1 MLKIRIKPLEKCE
14 KLGGCNGRLLEC
26 DGGSCGRLWEVVG
39 GCGRLWEVVKDG
51 GRLWEVVE
59 G

>member
-26 DGGSCGRLWEVVG
+26 DGGSCGRLWEVV
-39 GCGRLWEVVKDG
+39 KDG
-51 GRLWEVVE
+51 GRLWEVV
-59 G
+59 GGCGKL